1 MESALLHQR
10 GPAVYQRSVLIVED
24 EPFIRG
30 LLADRLENDGFEV
43 SLANNTA
50 EARKIASSKDL
61 DVVVLDID
69 LGSGP
74 SGLDL
79 GVALNKLHP
88 EMALVFLTHVPE
100 PRMYGV
106 DIKQVPKNAAYLL
119 KERLVDPKLLTSAIE
134 AAIRGKV
141 GPEYRDDLKPS
152 HPLINVSKTQLE
164 VLRMIAKGMSN
175 QDIADTRGT
184 SLRAVENLVNR
195 AIAAAGIDVKSKTS
209 ARVIAV
215 REFIKVA
222 GLPE

>member
-1 MESALLHQR
+1 MHQR
-10 GPAVYQRSVLIVED
+10 GQLLYQRSVLIVED

-43 SLANNTA
+43 SLASSSA
-50 EARKIASSKDL
+50 EARKIASNKDL
-61 DVVVLDID
+61 DVAVLDID

-79 GVALNKLHP
+79 GLALNKLHP

-100 PRMYGV
+100 PRMFGV

-119 KERLVDPKLLTSAIE
+119 KQRLVDPELLTNAIE

-141 GPEYRDDLKPS
+141 GPEHRDDLKPT

-175 QDIADTRGT
+175 QDIADARGT

-195 AIAAAGIDVKSKTS
+195 AVAAAGIDVKSKTS

>member
-1 MESALLHQR
+1 METALLHQR

-175 QDIADTRGT
+175 QDIADARGT

>member
-1 MESALLHQR
+1 MHQR
-10 GPAVYQRSVLIVED
+10 GQLLYQRSVLIVED

-43 SLANNTA
+43 SLASSSA
-50 EARKIASSKDL
+50 EARKIASNKDL
-61 DVVVLDID
+61 DVAVLDID

-79 GVALNKLHP
+79 GLALNKLHP

-100 PRMYGV
+100 PRMFGV

-119 KERLVDPKLLTSAIE
+119 KQRLVDPELLTNAIE

-141 GPEYRDDLKPS
+141 GPEHRDDLKPS

-175 QDIADTRGT
+175 QDIADARGT

-195 AIAAAGIDVKSKTS
+195 AVAAAGIDVKSKTS